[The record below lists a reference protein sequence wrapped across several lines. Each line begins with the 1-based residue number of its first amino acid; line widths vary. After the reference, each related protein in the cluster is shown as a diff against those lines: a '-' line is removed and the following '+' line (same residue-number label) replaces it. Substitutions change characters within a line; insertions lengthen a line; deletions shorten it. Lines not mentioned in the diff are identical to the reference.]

1 MRVGLNGLLLS
12 REQGYR
18 RTGINRYLEALA
30 RHLPA
35 ALGEADELIVFGR
48 NGTPVEGMGAPRLV
62 APPVP
67 LSSPPARILWEQT
80 GLAVQARM
88 KRLDLFHG
96 PVNALPRA
104 LTIPAVVTIHD
115 LAFLEWPEHV
125 TRRRYLYLRSA
136 VRHAAKSARLVI
148 TPSEATKAEVVSRLN
163 ADPERV
169 VVIPLAASRAIS
181 PAAVEEVTAVRAR
194 HGLLA
199 PYILYVGTLEPRKN
213 LVRLIRA
220 FTLLATGGPAELE
233 LALVGPIGW
242 RTEELL
248 RAVEESPVRSRIR
261 QLGFVEDEDL
271 AALYTGAAAVAIP
284 SISEGFGLPVLE
296 AMAAGGAVL
305 TSKVSSLPE
314 VAGDA
319 AYLVDPLDEGSI
331 AAGLRRLL
339 EDVELNERLREIG
352 PKRAAE
358 FSWEWTAQ
366 LTVEAY
372 RRALEMG

>member
-18 RTGINRYLEALA
+18 RTGINRYLDALVG
-30 RHLPA
+30 HLPA
-35 ALGEADELIVFGR
+35 ALGEDDELVVFGR
-48 NGTPVEGMGAPRLV
+48 NGTPLDGHCGPKLV
-62 APPVP
+62 APPLPVN
-67 LSSPPARILWEQT
+67 SPGARIAWEQT

-88 KRLDLFHG
+88 KHVDLFHG
-96 PVNALPRA
+96 PVNALPRVLGMA
-104 LTIPAVVTIHD
+104 AVVTIHD

-136 VRHAAKSARLVI
+136 VRHAVKSSRLVI
-148 TPSEATKAEVVSRLN
+148 TPSEATKGEVVSRLG
-163 ADPERV
+163 ADPDRV
-169 VVIPLAASRAIS
+169 VVTPLAVSRAIT
-181 PAAVEEVTAVRAR
+181 PATVDEVTAVRGR

-220 FTLLATGGPAELE
+220 FTLLAAGGPAELE

-261 QLGFVEDEDL
+261 QLGFVDDADL
-271 AALYTGAAAVAIP
+271 AALYSGAAAVAIP

-305 TSKVSSLPE
+305 TSNTSSLPE
-314 VAGDA
+314 VAGEA
-319 AYLVDPLDEGSI
+319 ALLVDPLDEGSI

-339 EDVELNERLREIG
+339 EDVELNERLRAMG
-352 PKRAAE
+352 PGRAAE
-358 FSWEWTAQ
+358 FSWERTAE
-366 LTVEAY
+366 LTVAAY
-372 RRALEMG
+372 RRAVEME